1 MARPGD
7 PDTAVTDPE
16 PPAVPTNDEIVE
28 LPETAGAW
36 ARVREAASGLRPAWK
51 ALGAY
56 LLYQGLA
63 VWIWVVPILPVF
75 GREHLGTGL
84 QDSRYYQW
92 ALAWTPWALAHGLD
106 PLHASSVFA
115 PTGVSLAWSAFVPG
129 PALVA
134 WPITAAFGPLVSL
147 NVLLAVAPALAAWA
161 TYLVCNRLT
170 HRFWASF
177 AGGCLFGF
185 SAYVSSNMNGWL
197 NLLLIF
203 PIPLLLYLAIRR
215 VEGSLGP
222 VAFVAGFTALLVGL
236 FSISTE
242 LFGTA
247 TVFGAIAFLGALV
260 VGTQIRRT
268 LLRTGALI
276 LLSGAIAAVLLLP
289 YIHAIFVDAPQQPL
303 RLEHK
308 TIGADLWSYVV
319 PPPQIRLGGRTY
331 QALLASHDAFPVGN
345 GQRYL
350 GLAVLAML
358 AGFAITEWRKR
369 TTWALLA
376 FIVVVLAVA
385 LGPVLRLGGTLT
397 DWPPGRLFTFAPLI
411 GSAAPARLS
420 AYAMLAVGVIAA
432 IWVAAARG
440 RAVWIRWA
448 IVAAAVISTIPI
460 HQVHAPLQV
469 IPDFVSSPAV
479 HEVLHPDDVVYA
491 IPWMKGDEMV
501 WQSTSG
507 FGFGLAQGYIGPL
520 PPQVRTGVMAG
531 GLHMRRDS
539 ALPTEDQFTTWIA
552 EHGVSAIVV
561 DDRALDRY
569 GDLVRGTGWTQVYAG
584 GGVTVWRPPA

>member
-1 MARPGD
+1 MSA
-7 PDTAVTDPE
+7 TDL
-16 PPAVPTNDEIVE
+16 TQDDEIVE

-289 YIHAIFVDAPQQPL
+289 YIHAIFVDAPDRPIRQ
-303 RLEHK
+303 
-308 TIGADLWSYVV
+308 ADVASPDLMSLIV
-319 PPPQIRLGGRTY
+319 PPPVIRAGGT
-331 QALLASHDAFPVGN
+331 ALEPTLKRLMEYPRSN
-345 GQRYL
+345 GQSYV
-350 GLAVLAML
+350 GFAALAMVV
-358 AGFAITEWRKR
+358 AFAITERR
-369 TTWALLA
+369 RRITWALVGFVALSL
-376 FIVVVLAVA
+376 VLT
-385 LGPVLRLGGTLT
+385 LGPVLHVA
-397 DWPPGRLFTFAPLI
+397 GRPHGVLPERAFALLPFLAGAI
-411 GSAAPARLS
+411 PARL
-420 AYAMLAVGVIAA
+420 ALYTALAVAVIAA
-432 IWVAAARG
+432 LWLAWGRGGWAWLRWVVV
-440 RAVWIRWA
+440 AVVVASVFPFPPHHAGTVEVPAFFTSDQVAQEIGEGE
-448 IVAAAVISTIPI
+448 IVY
-460 HQVHAPLQV
+460 V
-469 IPDFVSSPAV
+469 IPA
-479 HEVLHPDDVVYA
+479 E
-491 IPWMKGDEMV
+491 KGEEML
-501 WQSTSG
+501 WQALAG
-507 FGFGLAQGYIGPL
+507 FRFRLAQGYIGPI
-520 PPQVRTGVMAG
+520 PPELDTGRMAQ
-531 GLHMRRDS
+531 GLHLRKVPDPPTPEEFAAWTQQRGVTAVILDDGARDRF
-539 ALPTEDQFTTWIA
+539 A
-552 EHGVSAIVV
+552 
-561 DDRALDRY
+561 
-569 GDLVRGTGWTQVYAG
+569 DLVAAAGLTPVYQG
-584 GGVTVWRPPA
+584 GGVSVWRRPDTAAPPG